1 MGSTEIRSAIRL
13 GAGRPDR
20 STSSGSRT
28 SRVLAG
34 LAPLALVLASCGS
47 GGSSVSST
55 VAPTGHGAGPVRAT
69 THHTGPDVVNIAI
82 ADDPSG
88 LDPQAFEDGNA
99 LAIYDNISEP
109 LLSRTAADNK
119 VGPLLALSWSQT
131 NPSTW
136 EFKLRSG
143 VTFSDGEPFNAD
155 AVVASIKRITNPK
168 YTTEQSDWVGDISG
182 ASKVDDLTVDIT
194 TSAPDP
200 TVPKRMSLIMMVPP
214 SALTSP
220 DFPNHP
226 IGTGPY
232 TLVSSQKG
240 GKTILQANP
249 NYWGGKPAI
258 AQAIFQPV
266 SEPTLRLA
274 GIKTGELNLVT
285 GLLPE
290 QLSQVPVAVHA
301 AGLEFP
307 TVILDTRGGPFADKN
322 LRLAANYAI
331 DNAAILDKLYSGFGH
346 PANCQL
352 MGPAAFGYNPTLR
365 NYPYDPA
372 KAKQL
377 VKDSHATTLNVLF
390 AGDASNRWLKDVEL
404 EQAITG
410 YLTAVGFT
418 VKTSFTDFATYLGV
432 IFPAKNDAT
441 TPRPDMIF
449 VSHDN
454 VFGDA
459 DVTASTYFE
468 TTGGGASTSNTALD
482 AQIEAARHELDVT
495 KREQM
500 YQDINKS
507 VCDDA
512 DFIFMSNLDNTWGM
526 TSDLNWTPR
535 YDAEILVNTMSW
547 G

>member
-1 MGSTEIRSAIRL
+1 MSFTGFGCGVHTGGTRDVASWSW
-13 GAGRPDR
+13 
-20 STSSGSRT
+20 SRT
-28 SRVLAG
+28 KGRAAWVV
-34 LAPLALVLASCGS
+34 PLALVVASCGS
-47 GGSSVSST
+47 SGSSPST
-55 VAPTGHGAGPVRAT
+55 GAATGQGAGPVHAT
-69 THHTGPDVVNIAI
+69 THHTGPNVVNIAI

-109 LLSRTAADNK
+109 LLSRSASDNK
-119 VGPLLALSWSQT
+119 VGPLLALSWTQKD
-131 NPSTW
+131 PMTW

-143 VTFSDGEPFNAD
+143 VQFSDGEPFNAD
-155 AVVASIKRITNPK
+155 AVVYSIKRITDPK
-168 YTTEQSDWVGDISG
+168 YVTAQTDFTGDITG

-200 TVPKRMSLIMMVPP
+200 TVAKRMSLITMVPP
-214 SALTSP
+214 SAATNA

-240 GKTILQANP
+240 GKTILKANP
-249 NYWGGKPAI
+249 TYWGGKPAI
-258 AQAIFQPV
+258 DEAIFQPV
-266 SEPTLRLA
+266 KEPTLRLA
-274 GIKTGELNLVT
+274 GIKTGELSLVT

-307 TVILDTRGGPFADKN
+307 TVILNTRSGPFADKN
-322 LRLAANYAI
+322 VRLAANYAV
-331 DNAAILDKLYSGFGH
+331 DSQTLLSKLYSGFGH
-346 PANCQL
+346 LANCQI
-352 MGPAAFGYNPTLR
+352 MGAATFGWNSDLKP
-365 NYPYDPA
+365 YPYDPA

-377 VKDSHATTLNVLF
+377 VQNAHAPSLNVLF
-390 AGDASNRWLKDVEL
+390 VGDSSNRWLKDVEL
-404 EQAITG
+404 EQAISG
-410 YLTAVGFT
+410 YLTAAGFT
-418 VKTSFTDFATYLGV
+418 VTPSFTDFATYLNV
-432 IFPAKNDAT
+432 IFPPTNSAT
-441 TPRPDMIF
+441 THRPDMIF

-459 DVTASTYFE
+459 DVTDTTYVL
-468 TTGGGASTSNTALD
+468 TSGGGASTSNTALD
-482 AQIEAARHELDVT
+482 TQILAARQEADVS
-495 KREQM
+495 KRQQE
-500 YQDINKS
+500 YQAINKS

-512 DFIFMSNLDNTWGM
+512 DFIFMFNLDNTWGM

-535 YDAEILVNTMSW
+535 YDAEILVNTMSF

>member
-1 MGSTEIRSAIRL
+1 MSREFQSASH
-13 GAGRPDR
+13 GAGRLAR
-20 STSSGSRT
+20 ATSSR
-28 SRVLAG
+28 SRVKRLG
-34 LAPLALVLASCGS
+34 PWIAPLALVLASCGS
-47 GGSSVSST
+47 GTSGSSSG
-55 VAPTGHGAGPVRAT
+55 VAASGQGAGPVHAT
-69 THHTGPDVVNIAI
+69 THHTGPNVVNISI

-109 LLSRTAADNK
+109 LLSRSAADNK
-119 VGPLLALSWSQT
+119 VSPLLALSWSQKD
-131 NPSTW
+131 PSTW

-143 VTFSDGEPFNAD
+143 VKFSDGEPFNAD
-155 AVVASIKRITNPK
+155 AVVASIKRITDPK
-168 YTTEQSDWVGDISG
+168 YVTQQSDYVGDING
-182 ASKVDDLTVDIT
+182 AAKVDDLTVDIT

-200 TVPKRMSLIMMVPP
+200 TVPKRMSLITMVPP
-214 SALTSP
+214 SAIGNA

-232 TLVSSQKG
+232 TLVSTQKG

-258 AQAIFQPV
+258 DQAIFQPV
-266 SEPTLRLA
+266 KEPTLRLA

-307 TVILDTRGGPFADKN
+307 TVILNTRGGPFADKN
-322 LRLAANYAI
+322 LRLAANYAM
-331 DNAAILDKLYSGFGH
+331 DNQAILSKLYSGFGH
-346 PANCQL
+346 LANCQL
-352 MGPAAFGYNPTLR
+352 MGPAAFGYNPNLT

-377 VKDSHATTLNVLF
+377 VQNSHAATINILF
-390 AGDASNRWLKDVEL
+390 VGDSSNRWLKDVEL
-404 EQAITG
+404 EQAISG
-410 YLTAVGFT
+410 YLTNAGFT
-418 VKTSFTDFATYLGV
+418 VKPSFTDFATYLNV
-432 IFPAKNDAT
+432 IFPATNSAT
-441 TPRPDMIF
+441 VARPDMIF

-454 VFGDA
+454 IFGDA

-482 AQIEAARHELDVT
+482 TQIDTARHELNVSTRQQD
-495 KREQM
+495 
-500 YQDINKS
+500 YQTINKT
-507 VCDDA
+507 VCDDS
-512 DFIFMSNLDNTWGM
+512 DFIFMFNLDNTWGM

-535 YDAEILVNTMSW
+535 YDAQILVNTMSF